1 MEYVL
6 AALLLHKAGQKID
19 ENAVKKVLEAAGV
32 QVNDARVK
40 ALIAALE
47 GVDIEQAIS
56 KAAPVAVAAAPA
68 GGAVPSTEAPEKKE
82 EKKEEV
88 SEEDAATGLSG
99 LFG

>member
-6 AALLLHKAGQKID
+6 AALLLHKAGQKISED
-19 ENAVKKVLEAAGV
+19 SVKKVLEAAGV

-47 GVDIEQAIS
+47 GVDIEEAIS
-56 KAAPVAVAAAPA
+56 KAAPVAVSAAPA
-68 GGAVPSTEAPEKKE
+68 GGAAPSTEAPEKKE